1 MGRSWIGV
9 LLVVLLLAGL
19 SIAVWAAIVREREYQ
34 QLLGRGDAALAADQ
48 TDAAIEAYSGA
59 LALKGDSM
67 IAYLKRGETY
77 RRRGDFGNALKDLR
91 IASRLDPAAERPA
104 ELLGDVNYSLGR
116 YAKAV
121 ESYRQFVDL
130 DDRNPRVLYK
140 LGLAQFRTGDAT
152 GAVPSLRKAVA
163 LDERLAEA
171 HYLLGLC
178 LKSLN
183 QPAEALHALEQANR
197 LSPGLI
203 APREA
208 LSELYQTVGRPRDAI
223 VQLEAIATL
232 EPDRPER
239 QAAVARAYA
248 RTGRTEVAIGVLGR
262 AAERYPDNAVIYLTL
277 GSVWLDAAEPKGD
290 RGALRKAIE
299 ALEPLTRGPRVSG
312 DALALYGRA
321 LMLSGDLTGAAA
333 ALQRSADVLPTR
345 PATLLMLADAS
356 ERLGRLPAVR
366 TSLER
371 WAALTP
377 ESGQTRAAVLERLG
391 DTCQR
396 MGDQRE
402 AIRAW
407 HRAADI
413 TPAPALLV
421 RLATA
426 EFRLGDAK
434 AARATVARGLEQN
447 PRHPA
452 LLDLQRQI
460 Q

>member
-9 LLVVLLLAGL
+9 LLVVTLLGGL
-19 SIAVWAAIVREREYQ
+19 SIAVWAAVVREREYQ
-34 QLLGRGDAALAADQ
+34 QLLGRGDAALAAGQ
-48 TDAAIEAYSGA
+48 TDAAIEAFSGA
-59 LALKGDSM
+59 LALRADSM
-67 IAYLKRGETY
+67 IGYLKRGEAY
-77 RRRGDFGNALKDLR
+77 RRRGDLNNALKNLR
-91 IASRLDPAAERPA
+91 VASRLDPAAERPA
-104 ELLGDVNYSLGR
+104 ELLGDVHYSLGL
-116 YAKAV
+116 YARAV
-121 ESYRQFVDL
+121 ESYRHFTDL
-130 DDRNPRVLYK
+130 DDRNPKVFYK
-140 LGLAQFRTGDAT
+140 LGLAQFRAGDVPGAT
-152 GAVPSLRKAVA
+152 LSLQRSVS
-163 LDERLAEA
+163 LDERFAEA

-178 LKSLN
+178 LKARQ
-183 QPAEALHALEQANR
+183 QPAEALRALEQANR

-208 LSELYQTVGRPRDAI
+208 LAELYQTIGRSRDAI
-223 VQLEAIATL
+223 TQLEAIASL

-248 RTGRTEVAIGVLGR
+248 RAGRTDIAVSVLGR

-277 GSVWLDAAEPKGD
+277 GGMWLEAAEPRGD
-290 RGALRKAIE
+290 RVALRKAIE

-321 LMLSGDLTGAAA
+321 LMLSGDLAGAAA
-333 ALQRSADVLPTR
+333 ALQQSADILPTT
-345 PATLLMLADAS
+345 PATLLLLADVS

-377 ESGQTRAAVLERLG
+377 ESGQTRAAVMERLG

-407 HRAADI
+407 HKAADL
-413 TPAPALLV
+413 TAAPALLV

-434 AARATVARGLEQN
+434 AARATIARGLERN

-452 LLDLQRQI
+452 LLDLQRQF

>member
-1 MGRSWIGV
+1 MGRSWIVV
-9 LLVVLLLAGL
+9 LLVVTLLGGL
-19 SIAVWAAIVREREYQ
+19 SMAVWAAVARERDYQ
-34 QLLGRGDAALAADQ
+34 QLLERGDAALAADQ

-67 IAYLKRGETY
+67 IAYLRRGETY
-77 RRRGDFGNALKDLR
+77 RRRGDLGNALKDLR
-91 IASRLDPAAERPA
+91 VASRLDPAAARPA
-104 ELLGDVNYSLGR
+104 ELLGDVNYSLER
-116 YAKAV
+116 YVKAV

-130 DDRNPRVLYK
+130 DDRSPLVFYK
-140 LGLAQFRTGDAT
+140 LGLAQFRVGDSA
-152 GAVPSLRKAVA
+152 AAIRSLRRAVT

-178 LKSLN
+178 LKSQT
-183 QPAEALHALEQANR
+183 QPAEALRALEQATR

-208 LSELYQTVGRPRDAI
+208 LADVYAAVGRPQDAI

-248 RTGRTEVAIGVLGR
+248 RAGRTDVAVGVLGR

-277 GSVWLDAAEPKGD
+277 GSVWLEAAEPRGD
-290 RGALRKAIE
+290 RVALRKAIE

-321 LMLSGDLTGAAA
+321 LMLSGDLIGAAA
-333 ALQRSADVLPTR
+333 ALQKSADLLPAH

-371 WAALTP
+371 WVALTP

-391 DTCQR
+391 DMCQR
-396 MGDQRE
+396 LGDQRE

-413 TPAPALLV
+413 TPAPALLL
-421 RLATA
+421 RLARA
-426 EFRLGDAK
+426 EFTLGDAQ
-434 AARATVARGLEQN
+434 AARATVAHGLEKN

>member
-9 LLVVLLLAGL
+9 LVIVALLAGL
-19 SIAVWAAIVREREYQ
+19 SIAVWAAVVREREYQ
-34 QLLGRGDAALAADQ
+34 ALLGRGDAALTADQ

-59 LALKGDSM
+59 LALKADSM

-77 RRRGDFGNALKDLR
+77 RKRGDLGNALKDLR

-104 ELLGDVNYSLGR
+104 ELLGDVNYSLER

-130 DDRNPRVLYK
+130 DERNPKVFYK
-140 LGLAQFRTGDAT
+140 LGLAQFRTGDIT
-152 GAVPSLRKAVA
+152 GAIPSLRKAVA

-178 LKSLN
+178 LRSQN
-183 QPAEALHALEQANR
+183 QPTEAVRALEQASR
-197 LSPGLI
+197 LSPGLV

-208 LSELYQTVGRPRDAI
+208 LADIYETVGRPRDAI

-248 RTGRTEVAIGVLGR
+248 RAGRTDAAIGVLGR
-262 AAERYPDNAVIYLTL
+262 ATERYPDNAVIYLTL
-277 GSVWLDAAEPKGD
+277 GAVWLDAAEPRRD
-290 RGALRKAIE
+290 RVALRKAIE
-299 ALEPLTRGPRVSG
+299 ALEPLTRGPRISG

-321 LMLSGDLTGAAA
+321 LMLSGDVQGAAA
-333 ALQRSADVLPTR
+333 ALQQSADMLPTK
-345 PATLLMLADAS
+345 PDTLLMLADAS
-356 ERLGRLPAVR
+356 ERLGRLPVVR
-366 TSLER
+366 SALEH

-377 ESGQTRAAVLERLG
+377 ETGQTRAAVLERLG

-396 MGDQRE
+396 LGDQRE

-407 HRAADI
+407 HRAATI
-413 TPAPALLV
+413 APAPALLV

-426 EFRLGDAK
+426 EFQLGDVQ
-434 AARATVARGLEQN
+434 AARATLARGLELN

-452 LLDLQRQI
+452 LVSLQRQI